1 MMPLAAALRT
11 LGADLVRCDAE
22 GMAGDDHPLDGHRGA
37 VCEPGPAG
45 VVPSERTAK
54 FAADMRRGSTAH
66 DCPTRCD
73 FDRRAVTMVG
83 PRDCMKGII
92 NQEGIA

>member
-1 MMPLAAALRT
+1 
-11 LGADLVRCDAE
+11 VF
-22 GMAGDDHPLDGHRGA
+22 
-37 VCEPGPAG
+37 
-45 VVPSERTAK
+45 SERTAK
-54 FAADMRRGSTAH
+54 FAADMRLGSTAH